1 MYIHTGER
9 EERVFDLIDKK
20 KKLVFNLEFWGKE
33 KKKGHEFLR
42 CVDVD
47 ERGKINFEV
56 NCSNPPIPPG
66 LIVATRVIEPMLTSR
81 YEISRVRSSCHRTS
95 FPRWRFFLARI
106 FSNSTIRHA
115 NTFEN
120 EFPSC
125 CVAISNIQQNL
136 FKYSK
141 ASHLSPYLAK
151 IVFISTFRI
160 EKMDL
165 AERWR
170 REFESSEA
178 KLGRVR
184 LFSIWW
190 PAPHNLEWIL
200 SIPGVGRRRT
210 CIVELGYD
218 CTRMCTR
225 RHDESTSF
233 ETLPLSLSLD
243 AYRGPV
249 KEWPPLGFSPN
260 LGGEGRRSGNRAP
273 WYGMP
278 APEASSAPRP
288 AYIFLLGSCARMLS
302 RPVAMSCAHA
312 NLTWSRNIV

>member
-1 MYIHTGER
+1 MKYLVYDP
-9 EERVFDLIDKK
+9 RVIVLPSLDDASSS
-20 KKLVFNLEFWGKE
+20 LEF
-33 KKKGHEFLR
+33 
-42 CVDVD
+42 
-47 ERGKINFEV
+47 
-56 NCSNPPIPPG
+56 
-66 LIVATRVIEPMLTSR
+66 
-81 YEISRVRSSCHRTS
+81 
-95 FPRWRFFLARI
+95 

-184 LFSIWW
+184 LFSIW
-190 PAPHNLEWIL
+190 
-200 SIPGVGRRRT
+200 
-210 CIVELGYD
+210 
-218 CTRMCTR
+218 
-225 RHDESTSF
+225 
-233 ETLPLSLSLD
+233 
-243 AYRGPV
+243 
-249 KEWPPLGFSPN
+249 
-260 LGGEGRRSGNRAP
+260 
-273 WYGMP
+273 
-278 APEASSAPRP
+278 
-288 AYIFLLGSCARMLS
+288 
-302 RPVAMSCAHA
+302 
-312 NLTWSRNIV
+312 

>member
-1 MYIHTGER
+1 
-9 EERVFDLIDKK
+9 
-20 KKLVFNLEFWGKE
+20 
-33 KKKGHEFLR
+33 
-42 CVDVD
+42 
-47 ERGKINFEV
+47 
-56 NCSNPPIPPG
+56 
-66 LIVATRVIEPMLTSR
+66 MLTSR
-81 YEISRVRSSCHRTS
+81 YEIPRVRPSCHRTS

-210 CIVELGYD
+210 CIVELRYD

-233 ETLPLSLSLD
+233 ETLSLSLD

-302 RPVAMSCAHA
+302 RPAAMSCAHA
-312 NLTWSRNIV
+312 NLTWSRNIVWTR

>member
-1 MYIHTGER
+1 
-9 EERVFDLIDKK
+9 
-20 KKLVFNLEFWGKE
+20 
-33 KKKGHEFLR
+33 
-42 CVDVD
+42 
-47 ERGKINFEV
+47 
-56 NCSNPPIPPG
+56 
-66 LIVATRVIEPMLTSR
+66 MLTSR

-115 NTFEN
+115 NMFEN

-125 CVAISNIQQNL
+125 CVAISNIQQKDSCQGERKICSNIQ
-136 FKYSK
+136 KCHTY
-141 ASHLSPYLAK
+141 PRIPAK

-165 AERWR
+165 AERWK
-170 REFESSEA
+170 REFESSKA

-210 CIVELGYD
+210 CIVELRYD

-233 ETLPLSLSLD
+233 ETLSLSLSMLI
-243 AYRGPV
+243 V
-249 KEWPPLGFSPN
+249 
-260 LGGEGRRSGNRAP
+260 AP
-273 WYGMP
+273 
-278 APEASSAPRP
+278 
-288 AYIFLLGSCARMLS
+288 
-302 RPVAMSCAHA
+302 
-312 NLTWSRNIV
+312 